1 MSDIFSGLI
10 ADIEKNNLNL
20 HGIEI
25 FHNNDIVFRHMR
37 NDDIRYPIY
46 SATKSFTATAVGICS
61 DEGKFS
67 IDAPLCE
74 YLETRYLKNI
84 PTDLKKSFCK
94 LTVRRFLTM
103 SVNGYPFRPYG
114 DDWLETILNTN
125 INLKHSFSY
134 TNVSAYLVGIACEN
148 AVGGNLSGYLQSR
161 LFDSLKI
168 KNPVFQYDPQGRF
181 YGATGMFL
189 TVHEL
194 SLLGQ
199 LYMQK
204 GVFNNKRIFSENWAN
219 EATKLQIENDNG
231 GYGYFFWKNGNH
243 FSISGKWGQKCIIY
257 PQKKLIITYLGNMP
271 ENSRIMQSIAENYG
285 ESAKMN

>member
-1 MSDIFSGLI
+1 MSDIFSELI
-10 ADIEKNNLNL
+10 TDIEKNNLNL

-25 FHNNDIVFRHMR
+25 FHNNDIIFRHML

-46 SATKSFTATAVGICS
+46 SATKSFTATAVGISS
-61 DEGKFS
+61 DDGKFS
-67 IDAPLCE
+67 VDAPLCE
-74 YLETRYLKNI
+74 YLETKYLQNI
-84 PTDLKKSFCK
+84 PADLRKSFCK

-114 DDWLETILNTN
+114 YDWLETALNTN
-125 INLKHSFSY
+125 IKYTENSFSY

-161 LFDSLKI
+161 LFDPLEI

-181 YGATGMFL
+181 YGATGMLL

-199 LYMQK
+199 LYMQNGLFK
-204 GVFNNKRIFSENWAN
+204 NKHIFSENWAN
-219 EATKLQIENDNG
+219 EATKLQIKNDNG
-231 GYGYFFWKNGNH
+231 GYGYFFWKNRDH

-257 PQKKLIITYLGNMP
+257 PQKKLIITYLGSMP
-271 ENSRIMQSIAENYG
+271 ENSGIIQSLAENFADNY
-285 ESAKMN
+285 E